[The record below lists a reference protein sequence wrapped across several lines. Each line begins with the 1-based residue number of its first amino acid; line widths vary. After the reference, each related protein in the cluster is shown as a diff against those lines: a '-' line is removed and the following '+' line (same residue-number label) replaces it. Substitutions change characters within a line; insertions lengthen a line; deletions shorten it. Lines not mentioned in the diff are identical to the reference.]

1 MKKKLISIFMAA
13 LMCFAVFGGCGSEPE
28 PDNPD
33 TPGGEAYVPT
43 EKENTLPLVFGIDG
57 ADGVFSPF
65 FSTAAYDTEITGM
78 TQIGMLTSKGTT
90 YAYGDSEACVVKDL
104 DITYL
109 DANNGEVSSPSKAK
123 QTRYDFLIKKGV
135 KFSDGVD
142 LTIKDVL
149 FNLYVYLDPAYTGS
163 ATLYSTDIVGLSAYR
178 TQTEDADAGTVIDEQ
193 ANVNAEERLNRI
205 YYWLNNQYLLEQAG
219 GNYNNLSP
227 EQKRQFRTGLDDY
240 EEEIKKDINYF
251 IPFYKTE
258 IENDYGSAQ
267 SAFEETIKENAYD
280 AGEYWQAYFV
290 DYGLS
295 KRLTDTAGNYIKDEQ
310 GRYTYDFDGDGWTA
324 LIAAAVDD
332 YTEQY
337 GKDHDGATPS
347 ADEIAEAKKA
357 AAIQLVYESK
367 VGKYED
373 GNFVCNYIEFK
384 STVLS
389 CGSTNTLYNE
399 LLAEERS
406 KIIKNNE
413 NSGSAIRTISGITT
427 SKTTTFRNETAKK
440 EYNLDGEYDVL
451 TIKINGIDPKAV
463 WNFAFTVA
471 PLHYYSYTGAGE
483 EGKWNVENNFGVQF
497 NNTEFMNNVLKASEK
512 LGVPVGAGPYKA
524 TTATGLGDR
533 TYPNRNEFK
542 NANRVYYERNTYF
555 DLLDGVKNGGPIQN
569 AKVKYFQYTIVNSN
583 LLLDKLGKN
592 EIDVGTPNA
601 TEKTINNLLNYPNL
615 SSKLVLTNGYGY
627 VGINAGKIPDVWMR
641 RAIMKAMDTN
651 LINDYYK
658 GDLCQIIYRPMS
670 TQSWAYPKDAKSSFT
685 FTDASGYLADYSYS
699 ETGAEIVK
707 MLKDHDYA
715 VNGDGTTVLSDP
727 DGEALPEITFTVAG
741 ESTDHPAWT
750 MFKRAES
757 VLESIGFKINVK
769 TDQFALKKLAS
780 GQLQVWAAAWSSTID
795 PDMYQVYHKDSTATS
810 TLNWGYNEIKKDKSG
825 KYAYEWSIVDSLS
838 DLIDKGRQSVD
849 NSDTGTR
856 AQIYW
861 KALDKVMELAVEM
874 PTYQRNDLTVY
885 NSDKIDTKTL
895 NATPTAFDGLF
906 SKIWEVGYTR

>member
-1 MKKKLISIFMAA
+1 MKKKLISIILAM

-43 EKENTLPLVFGIDG
+43 AKENTLPIVFGIDG

-109 DANNGEVSSPSKAK
+109 GENDAEVTSPQKAK

-178 TQTEDADAGTVIDEQ
+178 NQTEDADAGTVIDEQ
-193 ANVNAEERLNRI
+193 AAVNAEERLDRI

-219 GNYNNLSP
+219 GKYENLSA
-227 EQKRQFRTGLDDY
+227 EQKKQYRNGLEEY

-251 IPFYKTE
+251 IPYYKTE

-267 SAFEETIKENAYD
+267 SAFEESLKENAFD

-290 DYGLS
+290 DYGLAHR
-295 KRLTDTAGNYIKDEQ
+295 KQNPATKEYIKDEQ
-310 GRYTYDFDGDGWTA
+310 GRYTYQFNDEEIWLTEYINGYVRENCSENATA
-324 LIAAAVDD
+324 
-332 YTEQY
+332 E
-337 GKDHDGATPS
+337 
-347 ADEIAEAKKA
+347 EIAEAKKA

-367 VGKYED
+367 VGYFED
-373 GNFVCNYIEFK
+373 GKFVCVYNEFK
-384 STVLS
+384 STVIS
-389 CGSTNTLYNE
+389 SGSTNTLYNE
-399 LLAEERS
+399 IFAEERS

-413 NSGSAIRTISGITT
+413 NAGSSIREIKGVSTR
-427 SKTTTFRNETAKK
+427 KTKTFRNETTKK

-451 TIKINGIDPKAV
+451 TIKINGIDPKAI

-471 PLHYYSYTGAGE
+471 PLHYYSYTGAGD
-483 EGKWNVENNFGVQF
+483 EGKWNVENNFGVRF
-497 NNTEFMNNVLKASEK
+497 NSTEFMNDVLKASEK

-601 TEKTINNLLNYPNL
+601 TEKTINNLLNYKNL

-641 RAIMKAMDTN
+641 RAIIKAMDTG

-685 FTDASGYLADYSYS
+685 FTDDEGYLVDYSYS
-699 ETGAEIVK
+699 ATGREIVT
-707 MLKDHDYA
+707 MLKDKGYS
-715 VNGDGTTVLSDP
+715 VSGDGTTVLADP
-727 DGEALPEITFTVAG
+727 NGEALPEITFTVAG

-750 MFKRAES
+750 MFKRAET
-757 VLESIGFKINVK
+757 VLEGIGFKINVK
-769 TDQFALKKLAS
+769 TDQFALKKLSS

-825 KYAYEWSIVDSLS
+825 KYAYEWSIVDELS
-838 DLIDKGRQSVD
+838 KLIDKGRQSVD

-895 NATPTAFDGLF
+895 NTTPTAFDGLF

>member
-1 MKKKLISIFMAA
+1 MKKKLISILMAA

-28 PDNPD
+28 PDPDNPD
-33 TPGGEAYVPT
+33 TPSGEAYVPT

-109 DANNGEVSSPSKAK
+109 DANGGEVSSPNKAK

-135 KFSDGVD
+135 KFSDGGD

-178 TQTEDADAGTVIDEQ
+178 TQTQDADASTVIDEN
-193 ANVNAEERLNRI
+193 AAINAEERLDRV
-205 YYWLNNQYLLEQAG
+205 YYWLNNQYLLEHAD
-219 GNYNNLSP
+219 GNVNNLTP
-227 EQKRQFRTGLDDY
+227 EQKKLFKNGLDEY

-251 IPFYKTE
+251 IPYYKTE

-267 SAFEETIKENAYD
+267 SAFEETLKENAFD
-280 AGEYWQAYFV
+280 EGEYWQAYFV
-290 DYGLS
+290 DYGLAHR
-295 KRLTDTAGNYIKDEQ
+295 KQNKNGYIKDEQ
-310 GRYTYDFDGDGWTA
+310 GRYTYQFDGDELWLTEYIENYVKDNCAENATA
-324 LIAAAVDD
+324 EEV
-332 YTEQY
+332 EQ
-337 GKDHDGATPS
+337 
-347 ADEIAEAKKA
+347 AKKA
-357 AAIQLVYESK
+357 AAIQLVYENK
-367 VGKYED
+367 VGCYDEEN
-373 GNFVCNYIEFK
+373 NFVCVYNEFK
-384 STVLS
+384 STILS
-389 CGSTNTLYNE
+389 SGSTNTLYNE
-399 LLAEERS
+399 MLAEERS

-413 NSGSAIRTISGITT
+413 SAGSSIRSISGVTYG
-427 SKTTTFRNETAKK
+427 KTTTFRNEKEKK
-440 EYNLDGEYDVL
+440 QYNLDGEYDVL
-451 TIKINGIDPKAV
+451 TIKINGIDPKAI

-471 PLHYYSYTGAGE
+471 PMHYYSYTGAGD

-497 NNTEFMNNVLKASEK
+497 NNTEFMNDVLKASEK

-533 TYPNRNEFK
+533 DYPNRNEFK

-583 LLLDKLGKN
+583 LLLDKLGKE

-601 TEKTINNLLNYPNL
+601 TDKTMNNLLNYPNL

-627 VGINAGKIPDVWMR
+627 VGLNAGKIPDVWMR
-641 RAIMKAMDTN
+641 RAIIKAMDTN
-651 LINDYYK
+651 MINDYYK

-670 TQSWAYPKDAKSSFT
+670 TQSWAYPKDAKSAFT
-685 FTDASGYLADYSYS
+685 FTDAEGYFVDYSYS
-699 ETGAEIVK
+699 ETGREIVT
-707 MLKDHDYA
+707 MLAGHGYN
-715 VNGDGTTVLSDP
+715 VNGDGTSVLSDP
-727 DGEALPEITFTVAG
+727 QGQALPEITFTVAG

-750 MFKRAES
+750 MFKRAEI
-757 VLESIGFKINVK
+757 VLENIGFKINVK

-825 KYAYEWSIVDSLS
+825 VYAYEWSIIDSLS

-849 NSDTGTR
+849 NSGTGTR

-885 NSDKIDTKTL
+885 NSNKIDTKTL